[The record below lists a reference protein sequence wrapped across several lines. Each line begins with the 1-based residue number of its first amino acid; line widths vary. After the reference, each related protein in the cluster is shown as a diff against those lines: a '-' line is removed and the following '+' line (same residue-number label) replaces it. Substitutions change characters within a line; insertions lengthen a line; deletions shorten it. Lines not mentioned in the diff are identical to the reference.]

1 MLIYCIDEN
10 YKEVL
15 IKKGLQFIRQEIV
28 DGKVVYL
35 FAQNNKLNFDEL
47 DKSKVFKSNT
57 MRFGGWR

>member
-10 YKEVL
+10 YKNEL
-15 IKKGLQFIRQEIV
+15 IQKGLQFLKQEIV

-47 DKSKVFKSNT
+47 DKSKVFKSNL
-57 MRFGGWR
+57 MRFGQI

>member
-57 MRFGGWR
+57 MRFGG